1 MAAQDAGTAR
11 GFEHFYSLEFDRAV
25 EVFDRQ
31 VQQHPDQAHSHNHL
45 AQSILYGEMLKAGAL
60 ESEMVTGG
68 NSFLRREKLN
78 PSAETERRFHG
89 AIEAAM
95 KLAQKRLDANADDL
109 QAMYDLGVAYGLR
122 SNWNFLVR
130 KAWRDSLKDATE
142 GRKFHNRVT
151 DLDASNYDARL
162 MQGVHDYVVGN
173 LPWHWKFLGFLAGYR
188 GDRDKGIATLESV
201 AAKGSTNRT
210 DAAILLC
217 VVYRRER
224 RSADAIPMLERL
236 IAQYPRNYLFRL
248 EIAQMLSDLGRRE
261 QSLAVLS
268 EVERLKGIGSPGY
281 EHLPYEKI
289 WFYRGN
295 LQFWYNNLDAAIT
308 NLQKVTASAHELD
321 LNTGVMAWLRLGQS
335 YDLRGNRDKALD
347 AYRHAVRY
355 APGSEVAKESE
366 GYLREPYRRPRK
378 VS

>member
-1 MAAQDAGTAR
+1 MTAQDATERA
-11 GFEHFYSLEFDRAV
+11 FNHFYNLEFDRAV
-25 EVFDRQ
+25 EVFE
-31 VQQHPDQAHSHNHL
+31 QQIQLHPHRADHYNHL
-45 AQSILYGEMLKAGAL
+45 AQSILYREMLKAGAL

-68 NSFLRREKLN
+68 NSFLRREKMN
-78 PSAETERRFHG
+78 PTVETERRFHE

-95 KLAQKRLDANADDL
+95 KICQQRLDADENDQ

-130 KAWRDSLKDATE
+130 KAWRDSLKDATQ
-142 GRKFHNRVT
+142 GRKYHNRVT
-151 DLDASNYDARL
+151 DLDPSNYDARL
-162 MQGVHDYVVGN
+162 MQGVHDYVLGN
-173 LPWHWKFLGFLAGYR
+173 LPWHWKFLGLLAGYR
-188 GDRDKGIATLESV
+188 GDKDRGIATLELV
-201 AAKGSTNRT
+201 AEKGSRNRT

-224 RSADAIPMLERL
+224 RSADAIPMLEKL
-236 IAQYPRNYLFRL
+236 IEQYPRNYLFRL

-261 QSLAVLS
+261 QSLAVLTQ
-268 EVERLKGIGSPGY
+268 VERLKRIGSTGY
-281 EHLPYEKI
+281 DHLSYEKI

-308 NLQKVTASAHELD
+308 NLRKVTAKAHELD

-335 YDLRGNRDKALD
+335 YDLRGNREKALD
-347 AYRHAVRY
+347 AYREAVRY

-366 GYLREPYRRPRK
+366 RYLKEPYTRPRK